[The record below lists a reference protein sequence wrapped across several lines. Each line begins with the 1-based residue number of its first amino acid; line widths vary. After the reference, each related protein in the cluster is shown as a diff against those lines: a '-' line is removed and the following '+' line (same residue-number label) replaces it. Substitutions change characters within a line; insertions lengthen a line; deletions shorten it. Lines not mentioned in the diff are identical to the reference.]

1 MPAVCGDIL
10 RQGTRLLG
18 SLRCSRN
25 DSRDRRARHDRDRIH
40 NDRTLGNE
48 SPRCDD
54 TLSRRHNHPRRHNA
68 GLGRNGNHDAA
79 GTRNDR
85 SGGTEKD
92 FTQVDLSYFDD
103 ALFIGDS
110 RTVGL
115 RDYSVGNLKNATFF
129 CHEGMS
135 APRAVRDEFDC
146 TSGVDASGKKTTYG
160 KYTLAEL
167 LTEKKFGKIYVMVG
181 INELGYPSSSIA
193 KGLQVLA
200 DTIRQYQPDTV
211 IFFCANLHVTK
222 EYSDSGAG
230 KYVTNPK
237 INEVN
242 SAIAKLADGKNSFY
256 IDVNEYF
263 DDASH
268 ALTAGISGDGVHVYG
283 KYYREWSVWLCTK
296 GIVR

>member
-1 MPAVCGDIL
+1 M
-10 RQGTRLLG
+10 
-18 SLRCSRN
+18 
-25 DSRDRRARHDRDRIH
+25 
-40 NDRTLGNE
+40 
-48 SPRCDD
+48 
-54 TLSRRHNHPRRHNA
+54 
-68 GLGRNGNHDAA
+68 
-79 GTRNDR
+79 
-85 SGGTEKD
+85 
-92 FTQVDLSYFDD
+92 
-103 ALFIGDS
+103 
-110 RTVGL
+110 GL

>member
-1 MPAVCGDIL
+1 M
-10 RQGTRLLG
+10 
-18 SLRCSRN
+18 
-25 DSRDRRARHDRDRIH
+25 
-40 NDRTLGNE
+40 
-48 SPRCDD
+48 
-54 TLSRRHNHPRRHNA
+54 
-68 GLGRNGNHDAA
+68 
-79 GTRNDR
+79 
-85 SGGTEKD
+85 
-92 FTQVDLSYFDD
+92 
-103 ALFIGDS
+103 
-110 RTVGL
+110 
-115 RDYSVGNLKNATFF
+115 
-129 CHEGMS
+129 
-135 APRAVRDEFDC
+135 RDEFDC
-146 TSGVDASGKKTTYG
+146 TSGVDASGKKKTYG
-160 KYTLAEL
+160 KYTLAGL

-181 INELGYPSSSIA
+181 INELGYPSSSIV
-193 KGLQVLA
+193 KGLRVLA
-200 DTIRQYQPDTV
+200 DTIRQYQPDAV

-242 SAIAKLADGKNSFY
+242 AAIAKLADGKNSFY

>member
-1 MPAVCGDIL
+1 
-10 RQGTRLLG
+10 
-18 SLRCSRN
+18 
-25 DSRDRRARHDRDRIH
+25 
-40 NDRTLGNE
+40 
-48 SPRCDD
+48 
-54 TLSRRHNHPRRHNA
+54 
-68 GLGRNGNHDAA
+68 
-79 GTRNDR
+79 
-85 SGGTEKD
+85 
-92 FTQVDLSYFDD
+92 
-103 ALFIGDS
+103 
-110 RTVGL
+110 
-115 RDYSVGNLKNATFF
+115 
-129 CHEGMS
+129 
-135 APRAVRDEFDC
+135 
-146 TSGVDASGKKTTYG
+146 
-160 KYTLAEL
+160 
-167 LTEKKFGKIYVMVG
+167 MVG

-283 KYYREWSVWLCTK
+283 KYYREWSVYLCTK